1 MNIPKHLK
9 KVKEVNWTK
18 EQLDQFELDAKKEW
32 ESGKVLGPVHL
43 SKGNEEQLI
52 EIFQYVHPD
61 DWVFSTW
68 RNHYHALL
76 HGVPEKWLMDE
87 IKRGRSMKITNKEHN
102 FVISAIVGGIIP
114 QALGVAMALKRKG
127 SERRVWCFIGDM
139 AFETGEFNLCYNFS
153 KYFDLPLQLV
163 VEDNNLSILTEKKV
177 RRSWNIHEVAQGF
190 GVKSF
195 DVIDDPNDI
204 DFCLSDNDAF
214 KEPILLNINTI
225 RKYWHAGAGID
236 DPNVFDRYEDE
247 MKDLGQQAV
256 DIHEETK
263 IYVRGVWEEQLNQQ

>member
-43 SKGNEEQLI
+43 STGNEEQLI

-139 AFETGEFNLCYNFS
+139 AFETGEFNLCYKYS
-153 KYFDLPLQLV
+153 KNFDLPLQFV
-163 VEDNNLSILTEKKV
+163 VEDNDLSTNTPVEETWGKKQ
-177 RRSWNIHEVAQGF
+177 EVPD
-190 GVKSF
+190 
-195 DVIDDPNDI
+195 DVI
-204 DFCLSDNDAF
+204 F
-214 KEPILLNINTI
+214 
-225 RKYWHAGAGID
+225 
-236 DPNVFDRYEDE
+236 YEYE
-247 MKDLGQQAV
+247 
-256 DIHEETK
+256 
-263 IYVRGVWEEQLNQQ
+263 RGFPHHGSGTWVLF